1 MPDLKS
7 ILTDASRR
15 KQVVRD
21 AELLLDAEVDGKS
34 GLSGLA
40 IKGAFKVVKSFRP
53 GIIPEVI
60 DGLLDDFA
68 TRLDPFYQAHATL
81 GGGRP
86 LVDYLTSRKGEM
98 ADALLAITDTRAR
111 VTRHTALK
119 GAYEKLRPEG
129 KKHVEAAIPGVARL
143 IEKHAR
149 AAGP

>member
-68 TRLDPFYQAHATL
+68 TRLDPFYQAHATQ